1 MDVRLWMEHKEGW
14 VLKNW
19 CFQTVMLEETLE
31 SPLDC
36 KEIKQVSPKGNQ
48 PWIFIGRTDAEAPI
62 LWPPEAKSQRMGKD
76 PDAGKEWGQEEK
88 RMTEDEMVGWHR
100 RVNGHGFEQT
110 LGDGEGQGNLACWS
124 QRVWHDGAT
133 EQQQAES
140 LQGTQCYDGVQS
152 ASDLTQGARLL
163 LQHWRLRIR
172 PSRPCQESLWLSVFP
187 LSVVL
192 GWLGYTNSCVPNKG
206 TLESTPTKHAQP
218 SETHTPRL

>member
-1 MDVRLWMEHKEGW
+1 MDVRPWMEHKEGW

-19 CFQTVMLEETLE
+19 CFQTVILEETLE

-88 RMTEDEMVGWHR
+88 GTTEDEMVGWHH

-110 LGDGEGQGNLACWS
+110 LGDGEGQGSLACRS
-124 QRVWHDGAT
+124 QRVWHDWAT
-133 EQQQAES
+133 EQQQAEH

-152 ASDLTQGARLL
+152 ASDLTQGAWIL
-163 LQHWRLRIR
+163 LQHWHLRIR
-172 PSRPCQESLWLSVFP
+172 SSWPCQESLWLSVFP
-187 LSVVL
+187 LCWG
-192 GWLGYTNSCVPNKG
+192 GWVTWSLVFLTKG
-206 TLESTPTKHAQP
+206 L
-218 SETHTPRL
+218 